1 MIKVIF
7 FLIILIVLGVI
18 GLLNI
23 IFVNFILIFLLVT
36 VLIFFCLY
44 LYNDN
49 KKLKEQIEELRKE
62 NKSLLE
68 KKILKQESF
77 DSISIKNISQ
87 EKSNIDLNE
96 KLNINIKPEEHIKEE
111 IKNTFGEYLAK
122 CGKKQ
127 LRLAE
132 TEKYAHVTFFFNGG
146 IEEPNVD
153 EARLLVNSPKE
164 VATYDLKPEMS
175 VYEVTENFLN
185 EVANFDVTIMNLA
198 NGDMVGHTGVYEAAK
213 KAVEDMDICLSKIYN
228 KIEELNINNI
238 RKNELFLVHF
248 TKFHRLV

>member
-1 MIKVIF
+1 MID
-7 FLIILIVLGVI
+7 FLSMSISD
-18 GLLNI
+18 
-23 IFVNFILIFLLVT
+23 FILIFLLVT

-111 IKNTFGEYLAK
+111 IKNTYSYYNTKAIENKNFNINEFINKKEVSSQKEISNNDYLK
-122 CGKKQ
+122 ELSNKLSEEIKPQTIELTDYEKKQ
-127 LRLAE
+127 EEQAVISYKELL
-132 TEKYAHVTFFFNGG
+132 KYKNN
-146 IEEPNVD
+146 EEITND
-153 EARLLVNSPKE
+153 KE
-164 VATYDLKPEMS
+164 DTL
-175 VYEVTENFLN
+175 NF
-185 EVANFDVTIMNLA
+185 
-198 NGDMVGHTGVYEAAK
+198 
-213 KAVEDMDICLSKIYN
+213 
-228 KIEELNINNI
+228 IEELKSLRNS
-238 RKNELFLVHF
+238 LD
-248 TKFHRLV
+248 